1 MVTNNERVL
10 MYHSLYL
17 QPLLDSKSDF
27 LNNAKAFN
35 SVQFK
40 QIAFYN
46 CYYSLNK
53 RRCAKFL

>member
-10 MYHSLYL
+10 MYNSLYL

-35 SVQFK
+35 SVQSK

-53 RRCAKFL
+53 